1 MTRFNYFT
9 AKKNPYFNEA
19 CKYLQYYIELMNK
32 LTEYHT
38 STKLRS
44 KKVPEEFTKVLWE
57 EDKQN
62 KLHMKVEEDV
72 VMSDQPDVDD

>member
-1 MTRFNYFT
+1 
-9 AKKNPYFNEA
+9 
-19 CKYLQYYIELMNK
+19 MNK